1 MSTNKIV
8 SLALQGGGSHG
19 AFTWG
24 VLDRLLE
31 DGRLGLEG
39 ISGASAGAMNAA
51 VMAQGYLQDGR
62 DGARAALERF
72 WTSLSTGAPLDYINT
87 DAAPAVI
94 TNPTPMPGMQALLA
108 MTRFFSPTQLN
119 PLDINPLRDI
129 LLEQV
134 DFERL
139 RRQRELKLFIAATQ
153 VSTGTLKIFRNADL
167 SVEALL
173 ASACLPSLHRPIEI
187 DGEAYWDGGLT
198 ANPPIF
204 PLLHACS
211 ARDVMVVLLHPSR
224 RAGTPTTSHDIG
236 QRLSEISFS
245 SAFFTEL
252 SALALAKREAENST
266 LAFGSLERRLRQL
279 NVHMID
285 ANELMEQLTNLSKLN
300 TQASF
305 IGSLFQQ
312 GRERASE
319 WLEQNYAQ
327 IGHASTFD
335 LGRFLP

>member
-1 MSTNKIV
+1 
-8 SLALQGGGSHG
+8 
-19 AFTWG
+19 
-24 VLDRLLE
+24 
-31 DGRLGLEG
+31 
-39 ISGASAGAMNAA
+39 
-51 VMAQGYLQDGR
+51 
-62 DGARAALERF
+62 
-72 WTSLSTGAPLDYINT
+72 
-87 DAAPAVI
+87 
-94 TNPTPMPGMQALLA
+94 

-167 SVEALL
+167 SVEVLL

-204 PLLHACS
+204 PLAFLCRARRDGGAAASQSPRRHAHLQPRHRP
-211 ARDVMVVLLHPSR
+211 AALGDQLQLGLLHRTERTGP
-224 RAGTPTTSHDIG
+224 G
-236 QRLSEISFS
+236 QARG
-245 SAFFTEL
+245 
-252 SALALAKREAENST
+252 REFHPG
-266 LAFGSLERRLRQL
+266 LRSLERRLRQL
-279 NVHMID
+279 NIHMID

-312 GRERASE
+312 GGSAPPNGWSRTSPRSAIHPPSTWDVPALNRRIRASRTIVHFC
-319 WLEQNYAQ
+319 LYFA
-327 IGHASTFD
+327 A
-335 LGRFLP
+335 

>member
-1 MSTNKIV
+1 MPNKIV

-31 DGRLGLEG
+31 DGRLAFEG

-51 VMAQGYLQDGR
+51 VMAQGYVEGGR
-62 DGARAALERF
+62 EGARAALERF
-72 WTSLSTGAPLDYINT
+72 WSSLSTREPFDFIQP
-87 DAAPAVI
+87 DFAPAMP
-94 TNPTPMPGMQALLA
+94 NPTPMPGMQALLA

-129 LLEQV
+129 LVEQV

-139 RRQRELKLFIAATQ
+139 REQREIKLFIAATQ
-153 VSTGTLKIFRNADL
+153 VSTGTLKIFRNKDL

-187 DGEAYWDGGLT
+187 NGEAYWDGGLT

-204 PLLHACS
+204 PLLHACA

-224 RAGTPTTSHDIG
+224 RAGTPTSSHDIG

-285 ANELMEQLTNLSKLN
+285 ANELMEQLSNLSKLN

-305 IGSLFQQ
+305 IRSLQQQ

-319 WLEQNYAQ
+319 WLEQHFER
-327 IGHASTFD
+327 IGQASTFD